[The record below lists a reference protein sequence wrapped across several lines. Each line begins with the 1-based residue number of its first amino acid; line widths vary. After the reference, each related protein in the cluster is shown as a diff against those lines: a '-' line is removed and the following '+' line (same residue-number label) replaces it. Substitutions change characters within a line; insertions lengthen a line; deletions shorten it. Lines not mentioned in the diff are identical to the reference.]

1 MITASSTA
9 SRQAQQPT
17 RLGHISPARGVVL
30 TSAQAHDIDARTRHN
45 VRANAPETIV
55 APDTRTDVV
64 TDVRPVTDDGDHD
77 RFAHYTR
84 RADANRAYIEGTP
97 LRALCG
103 KVWVPSRD
111 PSRYPVCPE
120 CEKIRQ
126 QLRNRIHN

>member
-1 MITASSTA
+1 MTSSASETIA
-9 SRQAQQPT
+9 
-17 RLGHISPARGVVL
+17 V
-30 TSAQAHDIDARTRHN
+30 
-45 VRANAPETIV
+45 PETGTVTIV
-55 APDTRTDVV
+55 EPEVREATDE
-64 TDVRPVTDDGDHD
+64 GDHD

-120 CEKIRQ
+120 CVKIRDR
-126 QLRNRIHN
+126 LRRSAFN